1 MPEMTHLP
9 SLSTAAPPNNAQ
21 RSNGAQ
27 RSGNAQNN
35 GGNSQANGAKDQ
47 DERRF
52 ADVLQGKRAGAQ
64 AQEAAAQ
71 AGNEGKAESKDAAQ
85 DGEETAVLPQGTDTP
100 PLTIDALIAQRLAAT
115 RPDGAAKGDASLGG
129 AAGEPAGKAGR
140 DALLG
145 AGDPR
150 GAAGGTLTGDARRSL
165 AAGVLKEDAAT
176 AAGDA
181 KAQLS
186 ASKETLESGGTDFTA
201 LLGRLR
207 QEGSGKN
214 AAATQAADNPTSTLS
229 MLMPASANPVN
240 DTQNTSATRPTNL
253 IEAPVGSPMFADEAA
268 QRVTWLAKN
277 GIEHAEI
284 RVTPPDMGPIQVSID
299 MSQNEA
305 SINFTVTQTDTR
317 VALEDSLHRLEEML
331 ADSGIALAQANIGQQ
346 DAGQQQSGRESGRAG
361 AGSNARG
368 GRDGDGRGEVA
379 GVGGAV
385 AASPA
390 RTGSVLGLVD
400 TFA

>member
-9 SLSTAAPPNNAQ
+9 TLSTAAPPPNSAQ

-27 RSGNAQNN
+27 RSANAQNN
-35 GGNSQANGAKDQ
+35 GGNKEAGGAKDQ
-47 DERRF
+47 DTRAF
-52 ADVLQGKRAGAQ
+52 ADVLQGKQAGAQ
-64 AQEAAAQ
+64 AAETAAQ
-71 AGNEGKAESKDAAQ
+71 AAGQGKAEAKDSAE
-85 DGEETAVLPQGTDTP
+85 DGEEIAVLPQGTDTP
-100 PLTIDALIAQRLAAT
+100 PLTIDALIAQRLVAT
-115 RPDGAAKGDASLGG
+115 RPEGAVKSDASLGEG
-129 AAGEPAGKAGR
+129 AGKGGR

-150 GAAGGTLTGDARRSL
+150 AAAGGDARRSL
-165 AAGVLKEDAAT
+165 VAGVSKDDAQAVG
-176 AAGDA
+176 ADP
-181 KAQLS
+181 KAQLA
-186 ASKETLESGGTDFTA
+186 ASKEGLESGGTDFTA

-207 QEGSGKN
+207 QEGSSAVGKSG

-240 DTQNTSATRPTNL
+240 DTQNTAATRPTNL

-331 ADSGIALAQANIGQQ
+331 ADSGIALAQANVGQQ
-346 DAGQQQSGRESGRAG
+346 EAGQQQSGRESAPAG
-361 AGSNARG
+361 SGSNAR

-379 GVGGAV
+379 GVGT
-385 AASPA
+385 AASSPA
-390 RTGSVLGLVD
+390 RSAGNVLGLVD